1 MVGRHKHRSQCPCYL
16 PRSCYFSAASLSL
29 SLCAL
34 TIPPATTSSPL
45 VRCVHSRRPNMPTSR
60 LLQVLFSITLISSIM
75 NIVLL
80 IEWNKSS
87 TTAAVDKLLHKSL
100 EDLLL
105 RHCRWNS
112 CQMYAKVGRWF
123 DKPRGSSVRN
133 NILQVDDVYIVGH
146 FAIQLAALNGG
157 RDWIDCRHIT
167 ERNVRN
173 VSLAESTGSPAA
185 LHYSTQRPWPAALKT
200 LFSLAARSQ
209 VSRERLQQQFRSRLI
224 IQMRLARP
232 CLFPYFSPFPPT
244 SRLISYFS
252 CISV

>member
-1 MVGRHKHRSQCPCYL
+1 MEQEFHYSSSRQVITQVTGGS
-16 PRSCYFSAASLSL
+16 FAA
-29 SLCAL
+29 A
-34 TIPPATTSSPL
+34 
-45 VRCVHSRRPNMPTSR
+45 
-60 LLQVLFSITLISSIM
+60 LQVERLPDVCQSI
-75 NIVLL
+75 
-80 IEWNKSS
+80 
-87 TTAAVDKLLHKSL
+87 
-100 EDLLL
+100 
-105 RHCRWNS
+105 
-112 CQMYAKVGRWF
+112 GRWF
-123 DKPRGSSVRN
+123 DKPRGGSSVRN

-232 CLFPYFSPFPPT
+232 CLFPYFSPYLEFRDSSPT
-244 SRLISYFS
+244 SLVYLYKTGTNLHPCFKGARLENPPPSSNQSRNTCRFQQKRKAPTILQMNLS
-252 CISV
+252 CYLLWAAITNSWRSKSMK

>member
-1 MVGRHKHRSQCPCYL
+1 MPDVCQ
-16 PRSCYFSAASLSL
+16 
-29 SLCAL
+29 
-34 TIPPATTSSPL
+34 
-45 VRCVHSRRPNMPTSR
+45 SRPMIR
-60 LLQVLFSITLISSIM
+60 Q
-75 NIVLL
+75 
-80 IEWNKSS
+80 
-87 TTAAVDKLLHKSL
+87 A
-100 EDLLL
+100 
-105 RHCRWNS
+105 
-112 CQMYAKVGRWF
+112 QG
-123 DKPRGSSVRN
+123 GSSVRN

-232 CLFPYFSPFPPT
+232 CLFPYFSPYLEFRDSSPT
-244 SRLISYFS
+244 SLVYLYKTGTNLHPCFKGARLENPPPSSNQPRSRNTCRFQQKRKAPTILKMNLS
-252 CISV
+252 CYLFWAAITNS